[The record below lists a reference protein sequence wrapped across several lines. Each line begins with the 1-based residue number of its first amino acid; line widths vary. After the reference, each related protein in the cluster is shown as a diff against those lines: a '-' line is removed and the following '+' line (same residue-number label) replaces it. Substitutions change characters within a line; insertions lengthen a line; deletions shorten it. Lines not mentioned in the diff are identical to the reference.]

1 MEETTEQGGNRS
13 DPGVIV
19 ERDNRVEKALREKG
33 PMTQE
38 ELSRT
43 LELSDTLTYQSL
55 NRLRNQE
62 RAHYSRKSKD
72 TTLWAVQERKRKRGR
87 PRPTEN
93 IERDNRIEKI
103 LQEKGPMTRN
113 DLADLIRLSY
123 SLTYLALDRLRKQG
137 RVRRCLQD
145 RGLTVWTTEVET
157 PCP

>member
-1 MEETTEQGGNRS
+1 MEETT
-13 DPGVIV
+13 
-19 ERDNRVEKALREKG
+19 
-33 PMTQE
+33 
-38 ELSRT
+38 
-43 LELSDTLTYQSL
+43 
-55 NRLRNQE
+55 
-62 RAHYSRKSKD
+62 
-72 TTLWAVQERKRKRGR
+72 KRKRGR

-103 LQEKGPMTRN
+103 LQEEGPMTRN